1 MSAAQQQVVE
11 IAKALS
17 FDSRLFILD
26 EPTAALT
33 IAETNTLFRVVR
45 QLKERG
51 VGIVYISHRL
61 EEVFQLADRV
71 TVLKDGRLQGT
82 LAVAETTPEQLVSL
96 MVGRDLVREPGHPPP
111 LAKGVPALE
120 VIGLSGP
127 KTRPVTF
134 SAWSGEI
141 LAFAGLAGAGRTELA
156 RTIFGAEARQ
166 AGEVR
171 IKGKPA
177 RIRSPRDAIAA
188 GIGYLPEDRKEL
200 GLFLEMS
207 IAQNIAAARLDHF
220 GSWHLDDR
228 RIEEVALDYM
238 KRLSIAAPSVHTR
251 VGSLS
256 GGNQQK
262 VLLARWL
269 VRDPLVL
276 IVDEPTRGVDVHA
289 KAEIYALLRS
299 LARDGKA
306 IIVISSDL
314 PEVLAL
320 ANRIIVMRQGAIAG
334 ELSARDASE
343 EAVMRYAAIGA
354 EEMVAK

>member
-1 MSAAQQQVVE
+1 
-11 IAKALS
+11 
-17 FDSRLFILD
+17 
-26 EPTAALT
+26 
-33 IAETNTLFRVVR
+33 
-45 QLKERG
+45 
-51 VGIVYISHRL
+51 
-61 EEVFQLADRV
+61 
-71 TVLKDGRLQGT
+71 
-82 LAVAETTPEQLVSL
+82 
-96 MVGRDLVREPGHPPP
+96 
-111 LAKGVPALE
+111 
-120 VIGLSGP
+120 
-127 KTRPVTF
+127 
-134 SAWSGEI
+134 
-141 LAFAGLAGAGRTELA
+141 
-156 RTIFGAEARQ
+156 
-166 AGEVR
+166 
-171 IKGKPA
+171 
-177 RIRSPRDAIAA
+177 
-188 GIGYLPEDRKEL
+188 
-200 GLFLEMS
+200 
-207 IAQNIAAARLDHF
+207 
-220 GSWHLDDR
+220 
-228 RIEEVALDYM
+228 M

-299 LARDGKA
+299 LAREGKA

-354 EEMVAK
+354 EEVVAK

>member
-1 MSAAQQQVVE
+1 
-11 IAKALS
+11 
-17 FDSRLFILD
+17 
-26 EPTAALT
+26 
-33 IAETNTLFRVVR
+33 
-45 QLKERG
+45 
-51 VGIVYISHRL
+51 
-61 EEVFQLADRV
+61 
-71 TVLKDGRLQGT
+71 
-82 LAVAETTPEQLVSL
+82 
-96 MVGRDLVREPGHPPP
+96 
-111 LAKGVPALE
+111 
-120 VIGLSGP
+120 
-127 KTRPVTF
+127 
-134 SAWSGEI
+134 
-141 LAFAGLAGAGRTELA
+141 
-156 RTIFGAEARQ
+156 
-166 AGEVR
+166 
-171 IKGKPA
+171 
-177 RIRSPRDAIAA
+177 
-188 GIGYLPEDRKEL
+188 
-200 GLFLEMS
+200 MS

-343 EAVMRYAAIGA
+343 EAVMRYAAIGV
-354 EEMVAK
+354 EEVAAK